1 MLTAEL
7 NQRDLASLRAPR
19 EFPAVSLIMP
29 THRTYPDNKQD
40 PVLLRNLFEE
50 ASTRL
55 HNANLPHGMA
65 AEVTSALEA
74 AAASVDRSHAAEA
87 LVLFAA
93 PGGEHHS
100 FVVPYVHPQPRVAI
114 GQSFA
119 TRDLVAAREH
129 VWNYWV
135 LVLSEQPTRLW
146 SGVGEQLTQSNA
158 VGFPMMYADSLPDER
173 GPVPHAR
180 RAERI
185 KNDRREQFFRH
196 IFGEMVTVL
205 ADDGRPLV
213 VTGVPRYLSY
223 FEQLAPAAVKGQ
235 FIGSAE
241 GSFGDATGP
250 EVASIIAPALIEE
263 RERWQDEAIRQLE
276 TARSER
282 LFASGLTQVWDLA
295 AAGQIRELLAEEGYL
310 APARE
315 SGGHLLPPGDP
326 AGDQVDD
333 AIDTIM
339 DAVLDGGG
347 EVIFVPDG
355 SLADSHRVAA
365 SLRY

>member
-7 NQRDLASLRAPR
+7 NQRDLASLRATR
-19 EFPAVSLIMP
+19 EFPTVSLIMP

-40 PVLLRNLFEE
+40 PVLLRNLLEE

-55 HNANLPHGMA
+55 HNANLPHGIA
-65 AEVTSALEA
+65 AEVTSSLEA
-74 AAASVDRSHAAEA
+74 AATSVDRSHAAEA

-119 TRDLVAAREH
+119 TRDLVAAQGH

-158 VGFPMMYADSLPDER
+158 VGFPMMYADSLPDASVSSHR
-173 GPVPHAR
+173 GPVPRARHAEQIR
-180 RAERI
+180 
-185 KNDRREQFFRH
+185 NDRREQSRGVPGGRPPGLAEFRH

-213 VTGVPRYLSY
+213 VTGAPRYLSY

-241 GSFGDATGP
+241 GSFGDTSAP
-250 EVASIIAPALIEE
+250 ELAAIIAPVLIEE
-263 RERWQDEAIRQLE
+263 RETPAARGDQPARDREVRAAVRQRAHPGMGPRGGRADPRADRRGGVPGAGSRVRWPP
-276 TARSER
+276 
-282 LFASGLTQVWDLA
+282 A
-295 AAGQIRELLAEEGYL
+295 AAG
-310 APARE
+310 
-315 SGGHLLPPGDP
+315 
-326 AGDQVDD
+326 
-333 AIDTIM
+333 
-339 DAVLDGGG
+339 
-347 EVIFVPDG
+347 
-355 SLADSHRVAA
+355 
-365 SLRY
+365 

>member
-7 NQRDLASLRAPR
+7 NERDLASLRAPR

-29 THRTYPDNKQD
+29 THRTFPDNKQD
-40 PVLLRNLFEE
+40 PVLLRNLLEE
-50 ASTRL
+50 ATTRL
-55 HNANLPHGMA
+55 HSANLPHGMA

-74 AAASVDRSHAAEA
+74 VAASADHSHAAEA

-93 PGGEHHS
+93 PGGEQHA
-100 FVVPYVHPQPRVAI
+100 FTVPYVHPQPRVAI

-119 TRDLVAAREH
+119 TRDLVAAQEH

-146 SGVGEQLTQSNA
+146 SGAGEQLTESLNA
-158 VGFPMMYADSLPDER
+158 GFPMMYADSLPDER
-173 GPVPHAR
+173 GPVPRAR

-185 KNDRREQFFRH
+185 RNDRREQFFRH
-196 IFGEMVTVL
+196 TFGAL
-205 ADDGRPLV
+205 ATAAASDGHPLV

-250 EVASIIAPALIEE
+250 ELAAIVAPVLIGE
-263 RERWQDEAIRQLE
+263 RERWQHAAIDQLE
-276 TARSER
+276 TAKSER
-282 LFASGLTQVWDLA
+282 LFTSGLTQVWDLA

-315 SGGHLLPPGDP
+315 SDGHLLPPGDP
-326 AGDQVDD
+326 SGDQVDD
-333 AIDTIM
+333 AVDTIM

-355 SLADSHRVAA
+355 ALEPSHRIAA